1 MKTRLLLITM
11 LTLLLSGCLE
21 MWTRIDTANA
31 RITESNY
38 TVELPPGWVRHNFYR
53 DGIALTQDGLGIQ
66 MMDVSVL
73 PHDKVFP
80 KTKRKASADLL
91 PAELA
96 EMVLAEH
103 RAEPVFANLTVLET
117 APTKVSGQP
126 GVRVKFSFKNSRGV
140 AYQREVHAAATQ
152 SGVALVGYQAITR
165 HYWERDYSSFKQFLS
180 TLRLLSPST
189 AKS

>member
-1 MKTRLLLITM
+1 MKMRLLLITL
-11 LTLLLSGCLE
+11 LTLSLSGCLE
-21 MWTRIDTANA
+21 VWTRIDTANA

-38 TVELPPGWVRHNFYR
+38 TVALPPGWVRNNFYR
-53 DGIALTQDGLGIQ
+53 DGIAITQDGLGIQ

-73 PHDKVFP
+73 PHDKAFP
-80 KTKRKASADLL
+80 KTKRKASAELL

-103 RAEPVFANLTVLET
+103 RADPLLANLSVLET
-117 APTKVSGQP
+117 APAKVSGQP

-140 AYQREVHAAATQ
+140 AYQREVYAAATP

-165 HYWERDYSSFKQFLS
+165 YYWERDYASFQQFLS
-180 TLRLLSPST
+180 TLRLLSPTT
-189 AKS
+189 ATS